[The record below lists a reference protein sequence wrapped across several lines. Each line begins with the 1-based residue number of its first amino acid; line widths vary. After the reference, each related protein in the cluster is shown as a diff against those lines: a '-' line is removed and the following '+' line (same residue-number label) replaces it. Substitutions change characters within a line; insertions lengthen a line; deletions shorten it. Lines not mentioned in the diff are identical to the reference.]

1 MEESYLTLMRICVLG
16 GDTFGAFR
24 GDRIQEET
32 LFNFSTSMIL
42 LIFIFQKN
50 TNTELLNPVL
60 NNVQF
65 ATRNSDLKEHWP
77 NTLMMSIKEQY
88 PLSVNFVNMDVL

>member
-1 MEESYLTLMRICVLG
+1 MKESSLTFMRNCISG

-24 GDRIQEET
+24 GDRIQEGT

-50 TNTELLNPVL
+50 TNTEVFY
-60 NNVQF
+60 NVQF
-65 ATRNSDLKEHWP
+65 AMRNSD
-77 NTLMMSIKEQY
+77 
-88 PLSVNFVNMDVL
+88 

>member
-1 MEESYLTLMRICVLG
+1 MEESYLTFMRNCVLG
-16 GDTFGAFR
+16 GNTFGAFR
-24 GDRIQEET
+24 GDRIQEGT

-50 TNTELLNPVL
+50 TNTEVL

-77 NTLMMSIKEQY
+77 NTLMMSMKEQNH
-88 PLSVNFVNMDVL
+88 LSVNFVNMDVLQVLI